1 MAENKVP
8 TLVTQDL
15 INLYTSA
22 GFNPKAVFSPK
33 TVGMVE
39 ENGADKCMLKSGIKK
54 QLRILDEQN
63 AINRYVW
70 YNLPSGLD
78 GQLLERIL
86 YYKGQAMF
94 FYSKLDDKFYFLPY
108 ALAGTIDIYGRFTR
122 VAGLPFNGSTEA
134 KPIEAFTRDVVIDI
148 LDADRDTIEN
158 GCVLLSDYSKQ
169 ISQTNISRQILQEP
183 VLDAMAEAFP
193 FARTSLI
200 SNSGIKGMRVN
211 DQDQQ
216 AEVKLASRSITKAA
230 LTGDPWIP
238 IISNIE
244 FQDLTNGTA
253 LKSEEY
259 LLYMQA
265 MDNYRLSLYGLD
277 NGGLFQKKSHMLEA
291 EQKMNSGNAGLVMQ
305 DGLTI
310 RQKFCDMV
318 NAIWGLGI
326 WCEISETVINMD
338 NDGDG
343 QAVDNQDQSGMPGEQ
358 PQQTMEVSEDE

>member
-1 MAENKVP
+1 MASKVP
-8 TLVTQDL
+8 DLVTQDL
-15 INLYTSA
+15 INLYESA
-22 GFNPKAVFSPK
+22 GFKPPYDPK
-33 TVGMVE
+33 TVGLVRE
-39 ENGADKCMLKSGIKK
+39 HSADPCMLKSAIKR

-63 AINRYVW
+63 AINRYKW

-94 FYSKLDDKFYFLPY
+94 FYSPLDENFYFLPY
-108 ALAGTIDIYGRFTR
+108 ALSGTIDIYGRFKR
-122 VAGLPFNGSTEA
+122 VAGLPFNGSNED

-148 LDADRDTIEN
+148 LDADEN
-158 GCVLLSDYSKQ
+158 TFNEGCVLLCDYSKQ
-169 ISQTNISRQILQEP
+169 ISQTNISRQILQDP

-200 SNSGIKGMRVN
+200 ANSGVKGMRVN
-211 DQDQQ
+211 DQDEQ
-216 AEVKLASRSITKAA
+216 AEVKQASRSITRAA

-238 IISNIE
+238 IIGHIE

-265 MDNYRLSLYGLD
+265 LDNYRLSLYGLD

-291 EQKMNSGNAGLVMQ
+291 EQKMNSGNSGLVMQ

-310 RQKFCDMV
+310 RQNFCDMV

-326 WCEISETVINMD
+326 WCEISETVLNMD
-338 NDGDG
+338 TDGDG
-343 QAVDNQDQSGMPGEQ
+343 MAIDNNDQSGVPGEQ
-358 PQQTMEVSEDE
+358 PQTTEETEDE

>member
-1 MAENKVP
+1 MADKVP
-8 TLVTQDL
+8 TLLTPDL
-15 INLYTSA
+15 INLYESA
-22 GFNPKAVFSPK
+22 GFNPKAIYGGKSVDIIK
-33 TVGMVE
+33 
-39 ENGADKCMLKSGIKK
+39 ENNTDKCLLKSGIKK

-63 AINRYVW
+63 AINRYTW

-86 YYKGQAMF
+86 YYKGQGMF
-94 FYSKLDDKFYFLPY
+94 FYSNLDNNFYFLPY
-108 ALAGTIDIYGRFTR
+108 ALNGTIDIYGRYKR
-122 VAGLPFNGSTEA
+122 VSALPFNGSSED
-134 KPIEAFTRDVVIDI
+134 KPIEAFTRDVIIDI
-148 LDADRDTIEN
+148 LNINEDTPIN
-158 GCVLLSDYSKQ
+158 GCVLLTDYSKQ
-169 ISQTNISRQILQEP
+169 ISQTNISRQILQDP
-183 VLDAMAEAFP
+183 ILDAMAEAFP

-200 SNSGIKGMRVN
+200 ANSGIKGMRVN

-230 LTGDPWIP
+230 LVGDPWIP
-238 IISNIE
+238 IVGNVE
-244 FQDLTNGTA
+244 FQDLTNGSA

-291 EQKMNSGNAGLVMQ
+291 EQKMNTGNAGLVMQ

-326 WCEISETVINMD
+326 WCEISETVLNMD
-338 NDGDG
+338 IDGDG
-343 QAVDNQDQSGMPGEQ
+343 QAVDNQDQSGIPGEQ
-358 PQQTMEVSEDE
+358 PQQNMEVSEDE

>member
-1 MAENKVP
+1 MANNTNVP
-8 TLVTQDL
+8 TLITQDL
-15 INLYTSA
+15 INLYQSA
-22 GFNPKAVFSPK
+22 GFNPKMIYGCKSID
-33 TVGMVE
+33 MIS
-39 ENGADKCMLKSGIKK
+39 ENLRDKCMLKTGIKK

-63 AINRYVW
+63 AINRFTW
-70 YNLPSGLD
+70 FNLPSGLD

-86 YYKGQAMF
+86 YYKGQGMF
-94 FYSKLDDKFYFLPY
+94 FYSKTDDNFYFLPF
-108 ALAGTIDIYGRFTR
+108 ALSGTIDIYGRFKR
-122 VAGLPFNGSTEA
+122 VAGLPFNGSNET
-134 KPIEAFTRDVVIDI
+134 KPIEAFTRDVIIDVLNVDDDVIN
-148 LDADRDTIEN
+148 T

-169 ISQTNISRQILQEP
+169 ISQTNISRQLLQEP

-200 SNSGIKGMRVN
+200 ANSGVKGMRVN

-216 AEVKLASRSITKAA
+216 AEVKLASRAITKAA

-238 IISNIE
+238 IVGNVE

-277 NGGLFQKKSHMLEA
+277 NGGLFQKKTHMLEA
-291 EQKMNSGNAGLVMQ
+291 EQKMNTGNAGLVMQ
-305 DGLTI
+305 DCLTL

-318 NAIWGLGI
+318 NSVWGLGI
-326 WCEISETVINMD
+326 WCEVSECVLNTDIN
-338 NDGDG
+338 GDG
-343 QAVDNQDQSGMPGEQ
+343 QAMDNQEQTGIAGEQ
-358 PQQTMEVSEDE
+358 PMEVQENE

>member
-8 TLVTQDL
+8 TLVNQDI
-15 INLYTSA
+15 INLYASA
-22 GFNPKAVFSPK
+22 GINPKNVYCGK
-33 TVGMVE
+33 TVDIIA
-39 ENGADKCMLKSGIKK
+39 ENTNDKCMLKSGIKK

-86 YYKGQAMF
+86 YYKGQGMF
-94 FYSKLDDKFYFLPY
+94 FYSQTDDKFYFLPY
-108 ALAGTIDIYGRFTR
+108 ALAGTIDIYGRFTK
-122 VAGLPFNGSTEA
+122 VTGLPFNGSTENKA
-134 KPIEAFTRDVVIDI
+134 IEAFTRDVVIDI
-148 LDADRDTIEN
+148 LDTDENTITE

-169 ISQTNISRQILQEP
+169 ISQTNISRQLLQDP
-183 VLDAMAEAFP
+183 ILDAMAEAFP
-193 FARTSLI
+193 FARTSLLA
-200 SNSGIKGMRVN
+200 NSGIKGMRVN

-230 LTGDPWIP
+230 LSGDPWIP
-238 IISNIE
+238 IVGNVE
-244 FQDLTNGTA
+244 FQDLTNGSA

-259 LLYMQA
+259 LLYLQA

-291 EQKMNSGNAGLVMQ
+291 EQKMNTGNAGLVMQ

-326 WCEISETVINMD
+326 WCEISETVMNLD
-338 NDGDG
+338 SNGDG
-343 QAVDNQDQSGMPGEQ
+343 QAIDNQDQSGIPGEQ
-358 PQQTMEVSEDE
+358 PQQTMEAEDE